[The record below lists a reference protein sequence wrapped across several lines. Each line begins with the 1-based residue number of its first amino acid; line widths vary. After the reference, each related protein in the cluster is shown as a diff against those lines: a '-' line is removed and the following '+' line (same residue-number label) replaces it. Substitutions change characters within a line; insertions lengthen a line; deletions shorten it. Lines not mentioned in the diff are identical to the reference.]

1 MLRTSKAIQVDF
13 AELCILDSQH
23 ARLIQEASADGDW
36 RKVFRIFAGF
46 CKFNTV
52 QRVLLPLCTSGNQ
65 IAVSSGTHWMLAEL
79 CLEDKV
85 VCIYDWLPGKFQ
97 SDYELIAGVPH
108 RVLFCDSFVCQC
120 LLDMCPVA
128 APLVHLLDV
137 LQARCHG
144 IMQGEGTSR
153 VQFVKKDIQ
162 ENGSDC
168 GAWAM
173 YALYTRALKRATR
186 YSRAALFD
194 NMDMKCPRHALN
206 FRYMPLPSLQA
217 THAGHVPHVLLTAAH
232 AFIAMLPAMFH
243 MFCSQQPMSL

>member
-1 MLRTSKAIQVDF
+1 MNRHPWAAHSSGNVFWEAMVALSNHTPLYQIEHSMHAASLDGLSQQHFTESRSTLQALLPNVDLGMFTCLDPGVWIDDNVMSLFIDCLRRGMPVPSSPQSSEVHPPSMLRTSKAIQVDF

-108 RVLFCDSFVCQC
+108 RVLSV
-120 LLDMCPVA
+120 
-128 APLVHLLDV
+128 
-137 LQARCHG
+137 
-144 IMQGEGTSR
+144 
-153 VQFVKKDIQ
+153 
-162 ENGSDC
+162 
-168 GAWAM
+168 
-173 YALYTRALKRATR
+173 
-186 YSRAALFD
+186 
-194 NMDMKCPRHALN
+194 
-206 FRYMPLPSLQA
+206 
-217 THAGHVPHVLLTAAH
+217 
-232 AFIAMLPAMFH
+232 
-243 MFCSQQPMSL
+243 